1 MAFYVTVIVVGV
13 SFLLLSLLYKFI
25 IQRAYLSPLSAIPNA
40 HFSAPFSPFWLQWK
54 RRSGNTGTHAIFA
67 AHNRLGP
74 VIRLAPNELSVNSLD
89 GLRTI
94 YQGGFERDEWYLR
107 FRNYGEPNLIT
118 MMDRTSHA
126 RLKRVVA
133 GVYSKSYLQHSED
146 LRGVARVVVGGRLL
160 SVIRS
165 YAEKDTAMNVLELA
179 KAAAMDL
186 TSGYIFGSKVGTNFL
201 GDVGYRRR
209 WLQAFGVFQTQSRRE
224 RAWGEIERFCVDM
237 CEAAEASLHE
247 PTRGDDK
254 ATTKKDD
261 AGYNTKPV
269 VYEQLSQRIGSSSSD
284 GNKSVGGLETTKTE
298 AIASELLDHLI
309 AGHESTGITLMYV
322 MYELSLRQDI
332 TRRLRVELLSTLSP
346 LSVRFP
352 SSSTNN
358 KRPDND
364 GDGSSRIDD
373 DLPKPSAI
381 DALPLLDAV
390 LQETLRLWQ
399 AVPAPQP
406 RVTPYYSSTAAS
418 LSIDGYDKI
427 PGGVTVSSNAYTLHR
442 NPDVFPNPEAWMPER
457 WLEADKERRQ
467 EMKRWL
473 WTFSSGGRMCLG
485 SNFAIQNPEDIKI
498 EDTDK
503 SKRLDQEHWD
513 LYMAWKP
520 DDATVDLPFWAK
532 TDGVTLQIMRQSGLQ
547 EASILPSPSPPL
559 TPSLLPDNP
568 TSIAPYFSTKS
579 KL

>member
-1 MAFYVTVIVVGV
+1 
-13 SFLLLSLLYKFI
+13 
-25 IQRAYLSPLSAIPNA
+25 
-40 HFSAPFSPFWLQWK
+40 
-54 RRSGNTGTHAIFA
+54 
-67 AHNRLGP
+67 
-74 VIRLAPNELSVNSLD
+74 
-89 GLRTI
+89 
-94 YQGGFERDEWYLR
+94 
-107 FRNYGEPNLIT
+107 
-118 MMDRTSHA
+118 
-126 RLKRVVA
+126 
-133 GVYSKSYLQHSED
+133 
-146 LRGVARVVVGGRLL
+146 
-160 SVIRS
+160 
-165 YAEKDTAMNVLELA
+165 MNVLELA

-346 LSVRFP
+346 LSLRFP

-485 SNFAIQNPEDIKI
+485 SNFAIQTPAAGSPFTSSPLSLTRTVTAGLSWVSTACGLSNPHLLRIAAHSACQQTRFPRAMGIEEGFRLLAKHEEKI
-498 EDTDK
+498 NCRRTEEALAAGFT
-503 SKRLDQEHWD
+503 SFEEHQRH
-513 LYMAWKP
+513 KE
-520 DDATVDLPFWAK
+520 
-532 TDGVTLQIMRQSGLQ
+532 R
-547 EASILPSPSPPL
+547 
-559 TPSLLPDNP
+559 
-568 TSIAPYFSTKS
+568 
-579 KL
+579 